1 MEAGDFLFAAAN
13 LVRAYGIAPEEALRA
28 ANAKFERRFKGME
41 ALAKASSMEFAKLS
55 LDEQEALWQEVKKG
69 RKRGNNRLAFQFPS
83 GVTAGRT
90 AQIPWAQL
98 HRHQTRGF
106 FAPASSSAKTSPWA

>member
-1 MEAGDFLFAAAN
+1 VIELAEAETQEDRIMEAGDFLFAAAN

-69 RKRGNNRLAFQFPS
+69 EKARQ
-83 GVTAGRT
+83 
-90 AQIPWAQL
+90 
-98 HRHQTRGF
+98 
-106 FAPASSSAKTSPWA
+106 